1 LVNELAGGD
10 QMIKHKV
17 AMAAFAAALL
27 ATGTGLCSA
36 EPFEFNPGDEV
47 KEVVT
52 LKEVVS
58 YGPTRVPRW
67 LAATIT
73 RAAQVTG
80 VDGTYMLALADKE
93 STFSYRVKA
102 ATSSAVGLYQ
112 FLEGTWLEVLNEHA
126 AKHGFTAAADAIT
139 IVAGRPTVTDPENR
153 RWILS
158 LREDPYLSALMACEM
173 VKKSRD
179 RLARERHRELTQ
191 GELYLAHFLG
201 SAGASRLLK
210 LVEEKPQE
218 NAPKAFQAAAKAN
231 QSIFYV
237 TEDQKKKEATV
248 TEVHA
253 RISAMIESRVARY
266 ASAKGQ
272 PDSRVQLS
280 SVDPI

>member
-1 LVNELAGGD
+1 
-10 QMIKHKV
+10 MTKHKV
-17 AMAAFAAALL
+17 AMAAFAVALW

-36 EPFEFNPGDEV
+36 EPFAPNSGDD
-47 KEVVT
+47 

-58 YGPTRVPRW
+58 YGQTRVPRW

-80 VDGTYMLALADKE
+80 VDSTFMLALADKE
-93 STFSYRVKA
+93 SSFSYGVKA
-102 ATSSAVGLYQ
+102 ATSSAVGLYE
-112 FLEGTWLEVLNEHA
+112 FFEGTWLEVLKEHA
-126 AKHGFTAAADAIT
+126 AKHGFSAAADAIT
-139 IVAGRPTVTDPENR
+139 VIAGRPSVADPENR

-158 LREDPYLSALMACEM
+158 LLEDPYLSALMACEM
-173 VKKSRD
+173 IKKSRD
-179 RLARERHRELTQ
+179 RLARERERELTD

-201 SAGASRLLK
+201 GAGAPRLLK

-237 TEDQKKKEATV
+237 TDDNNKKKEATV

-253 RISAMIESRVARY
+253 RISAMMASRVARY

-272 PDSRVQLS
+272 PESVQLS
-280 SVDPI
+280 SVQ